1 MNTSTKIGVAVVGG
15 YVLGRRK
22 KAKMALLLGSVLL
35 GKRVNL
41 RSLGKE
47 AMERVAG
54 SAEFGQIREEVR
66 GELVSTGR
74 AAAGAVVSAPLNKLA
89 DGLHQRTMRLTGEA
103 SDESSPD
110 GRSKRS
116 KDEDGGEDRAEG
128 EGDEGDRAEGEGDE
142 GDRAE
147 GEGDEGDRAEG
158 EGDEGDRAER
168 EGDEGERGGK
178 GEEREEERQRRRR
191 PPTRPSRPTTRSAAD
206 RMSRTRPQTPAGAGS
221 RRDRD

>member
-35 GKRVNL
+35 GKRLNL

-47 AMERVAG
+47 AMGRVAD

-89 DGLHQRTMRLTGEA
+89 DGLHRRTMKLTGEG

-116 KDEDGGEDRAEG
+116 EDEDSGESRDAEREADDEDRAES
-128 EGDEGDRAEGEGDE
+128 EGEE
-142 GDRAE
+142 E
-147 GEGDEGDRAEG
+147 
-158 EGDEGDRAER
+158 DRAER
-168 EGDEGERGGK
+168 EGEEEDRAEREGEEDRGRK
-178 GEEREEERQRRRR
+178 GGEREEERPRRRR
-191 PPTRPSRPTTRSAAD
+191 APTRPSRPTTRSAAD
-206 RMSRTRPQTPAGAGS
+206 RMSRTRRSRTPAGAGS